1 MSHRTGE
8 ILVSIG
14 LLLLAAG
21 NYCMA
26 SSVCILYNEVNSLN
40 REVSKL
46 NRDVRDLYTLN
57 EYNQTKLWSL
67 EKKIS
72 PPDSDHF
79 NEDEELNISVEL

>member
-14 LLLLAAG
+14 LLLMAAG
-21 NYCMA
+21 NYYV
-26 SSVCILYNEVNSLN
+26 SSCVDTLYNQVEGLN
-40 REVSKL
+40 REVNKL
-46 NRDVRDLYTLN
+46 NRNVRDLYRQN
-57 EYNQTKLWSL
+57 ECYQTKIWSL